1 MSSTVNSSSSSA
13 PTTSIRPQARPETVA
28 SASEVA
34 AAAPSDAVAIS
45 SETGQAGQQNPYEGF
60 SEHSVS
66 MKPDAWTKDRA
77 PGEGQ
82 VARNDHLEG
91 MLRNQGYSLEDIY
104 AKDENGQNLLQRV
117 ADANGLKNPN
127 LITPDQSLTLPTRN
141 APPADAET
149 KADEVK
155 GETVTT
161 EAYNEGEGA
170 KANASTEIGRAENS
184 TLTTSAETKGDGSQA
199 NASTKVGESA
209 NSTITTEAKAEGKE
223 AAANASTEVGKA
235 KDSEITTV
243 AAAEGE
249 GSQANAGT
257 AVGEAEKS
265 KVTTAAVA
273 TGEGAEANAGTT
285 VGKAKESEV
294 TTSAAALGDG
304 AQANAG
310 TAVGTAE
317 DSTVKTQAASEGEG
331 STAEAATSVE
341 EAKDSTVTTTAVA
354 EGTDSQAGAVSEV
367 AKAEDSKV
375 SSVAVSEGEGSNAG
389 AGAFVTGA
397 EGSTLEASASS
408 DGGAAEAYVDNSGYE
423 QNGRAEVS
431 AAGADGAHAEAT
443 GVEQAT
449 VVADGGAGNAD
460 VVVDAKASETAVTG
474 EGDGTV
480 RNQGRDSEGSYNI
493 DVAGDARILDEGN
506 GPAMGGPGMGSGNAI
521 ESSARGQDLEV
532 RTSDSKSIDVAFE
545 GREGDNFVR
554 GNLPQG
560 GESSRVDLS
569 LGDGKDR
576 VEMQRGADDD
586 TMIIGKIEGE
596 LDLNLHTGSGMDDNG
611 SQTTLIDGGDA
622 RISGNVGGSQGDD
635 TVMIKGGEFGDLR
648 VSGGTGG
655 NDQLVI
661 DLPEGAAIP
670 AVVTKE
676 ASSGFLGGL
685 FGGGSEAEGILPEGY
700 KDGDQA
706 ISAAGFEN
714 VVIRQGGQ
722 IVGQYGEGELP
733 PEFQQA
739 VEQARS

>member
-1 MSSTVNSSSSSA
+1 MSSTINSSSSTVPS
-13 PTTSIRPQARPETVA
+13 TSIRPQARPETA
-28 SASEVA
+28 GAAEVA
-34 AAAPSDAVAIS
+34 AAPPSDAVAIS
-45 SETGQAGQQNPYEGF
+45 ADAGGAAAPNPYEGF

-66 MKPDAWTKDRA
+66 MKPDSWTKDRT

-91 MLRNQGYSLEDIY
+91 MLRNQGYSVEDIY
-104 AKDENGQNLLQRV
+104 KKDENGQNLLQRV
-117 ADANGLKNPN
+117 ADANGLKDPN
-127 LITPDQSLTLPTRN
+127 LITPEQSLTLPTKN

-170 KANASTEIGRAENS
+170 KANASTEVGRAEDS
-184 TLTTSAETKGDGSQA
+184 TLTTSAETQGDGSEA
-199 NASTKVGESA
+199 NASTKVGESE

-223 AAANASTEVGKA
+223 ATANASTEVGKA

-265 KVTTAAVA
+265 KITTAAVA
-273 TGEGAEANAGTT
+273 TGDGAEANAGTT
-285 VGKAKESEV
+285 VGEAKESEV
-294 TTSAAALGDG
+294 TTSAAAIGDG

-317 DSTVKTQAASEGEG
+317 DSPVKTEAASEGEG
-331 STAEAATSVE
+331 STAEAATSVA
-341 EAKDSTVTTTAVA
+341 EAKDSTVETTAVA
-354 EGTDSQAGAVSEV
+354 EGKDSQAVAIGEV
-367 AKAEDSKV
+367 AKAEDSTV
-375 SSVAVSEGEGSNAG
+375 ASTAVSEGEGSNAG

-408 DGGAAEAYVDNSGYE
+408 DGGSAEAYVDNSGYD

-443 GVEQAT
+443 GVEHAS
-449 VVADGGAGNAD
+449 VAANGGAGNAD
-460 VVVDAKASETAVTG
+460 VVVDAKTSETAVTG

-480 RNQGRDSEGSYNI
+480 VNQGRDSKGSFDI

-506 GPAMGGPGMGSGNAI
+506 DPTMSGTSTGNSI
-521 ESSARGQDLEV
+521 EASARGEDLEV
-532 RTSDSKSIDVAFE
+532 RTSDSKSVDIAFE

-560 GESSRVDLS
+560 GESSRVDLG
-569 LGDGKDR
+569 LGDGNDR
-576 VEMQRGADDD
+576 VEMQRGANDD
-586 TMIIGKIEGE
+586 TMIISKTDGE
-596 LDLNLHTGSGMDDNG
+596 LDLNLHTGVGMDDNG
-611 SQTTLIDGGDA
+611 SQTTLVDGGNA
-622 RISGNVGGSQGDD
+622 KISGSIGGSEGDD
-635 TVMIKGGEFGDLR
+635 TVMIQGGDFGDLK

-670 AVVTKE
+670 AIVTKE
-676 ASSGFLGGL
+676 ADSGW
-685 FGGGSEAEGILPEGY
+685 FGWGATEAEGILPEGY
-700 KDGDQA
+700 KEGDQA
-706 ISAAGFEN
+706 ISANGFEN
-714 VVIRQGGQ
+714 IVIRQGGKV
-722 IVGQYGEGELP
+722 VGQYGEGELP